1 MSLSVFN
8 KWLSFSSNQR
18 NYETLGSTQGNVI
31 KHFYKTNRYVKY
43 SVTVSADNLW
53 NKIHKQLKNMLYKDL
68 SANKVKAVVSKFHL
82 KSFLLIMQLY

>member
-8 KWLSFSSNQR
+8 KWLSFSSNQC

-31 KHFYKTNRYVKY
+31 KRFYKTNRYVKY

-53 NKIHKQLKNMLYKDL
+53 NKIHKQLKNVLYKDL
-68 SANKVKAVVSKFHL
+68 SANKVKTVVSKFYL